1 MVSGE
6 IGVIQ
11 AILSKQFLSKQIFV
25 QTIFVKIFRRL
36 KKANFWVVTKLSTEE
51 TSQ

>member
-6 IGVIQ
+6 IEVIQ

-25 QTIFVKIFRRL
+25 QTIFVK
-36 KKANFWVVTKLSTEE
+36 NFS
-51 TSQ
+51 